1 MTLNTAEVC
10 GVDVSLDHFINGKRV
25 ASKER
30 FDVFSPTNEQHL
42 GAVASGDAAIV
53 DQAVDAARSAFPD
66 WAGLGPAGRKK
77 ILDRFA
83 QCILDRADDLAIV
96 ETVDNGSLL
105 MGNKH
110 RMVPRASQNIS
121 FFADWAMTLLDHKID
136 SEEVVNNVQYDP
148 SGVAALITP
157 WNAPLMLTT
166 WKLGPALSAGNTVVV
181 KPPEWAPLTCSLLA
195 EISAQAGV
203 PAGVLNIVQGIG
215 EVAGDA
221 LVKHSDVNRIS
232 FTGSTDTAILIGQAA
247 ARSITPLSA
256 ELGGKSPF
264 IVCADANLDEAAATV
279 GMQYMNAGQVCL
291 AGTRVIVESSVEQ
304 EFLEKVRAVVSQISV
319 GDPANPKT
327 RMGPLI
333 HPEHYAR
340 VSGFV
345 ERAKAAG
352 AEVLW
357 GGKQDDAGQ
366 LFFQPTMFAGVKK
379 DAELMQREVFGPVLT
394 WQTFDTDDEVVEIA
408 NGTEYGLAGT
418 MFCGNE
424 KRAMGIASKVVAG
437 TLWVNC
443 YFVRELA
450 APFGGSRASGYGREG
465 GSWSF
470 DFFSD
475 IKNIAVRR
483 NSFTS

>member
-1 MTLNTAEVC
+1 
-10 GVDVSLDHFINGKRV
+10 
-25 ASKER
+25 
-30 FDVFSPTNEQHL
+30 
-42 GAVASGDAAIV
+42 
-53 DQAVDAARSAFPD
+53 
-66 WAGLGPAGRKK
+66 
-77 ILDRFA
+77 
-83 QCILDRADDLAIV
+83 
-96 ETVDNGSLL
+96 
-105 MGNKH
+105 
-110 RMVPRASQNIS
+110 
-121 FFADWAMTLLDHKID
+121 
-136 SEEVVNNVQYDP
+136 
-148 SGVAALITP
+148 
-157 WNAPLMLTT
+157 
-166 WKLGPALSAGNTVVV
+166 
-181 KPPEWAPLTCSLLA
+181 
-195 EISAQAGV
+195 
-203 PAGVLNIVQGIG
+203 
-215 EVAGDA
+215 
-221 LVKHSDVNRIS
+221 
-232 FTGSTDTAILIGQAA
+232 
-247 ARSITPLSA
+247 
-256 ELGGKSPF
+256 
-264 IVCADANLDEAAATV
+264 
-279 GMQYMNAGQVCL
+279 MNAGQVCL
-291 AGTRVIVESSVEQ
+291 AGTRVIVESSIEQ

-357 GGKQDDAGQ
+357 GGQQDDAGQ

-379 DAELMQREVFGPVLT
+379 DAEIMQREVFGPVLT
-394 WQTFDTDDEVVEIA
+394 WQTFDTDDEVVAIA

-418 MFCGNE
+418 LFCGNE

-470 DFFSD
+470 DFFCD
-475 IKNIAVRR
+475 IKNVAVRR

>member
-1 MTLNTAEVC
+1 MTQNTAEIC
-10 GVDVSLDHFINGKRV
+10 GVDVSLDHFINGQRV
-25 ASKER
+25 ASAER
-30 FDVFSPTNEQHL
+30 FDVMAPAMQQHL
-42 GAVASGDAAIV
+42 GAVASGDGAIV
-53 DQAVDAARSAFPD
+53 DQAVASARAAFPA
-66 WAGLGPAGRKK
+66 WAGLGPAGRKQ
-77 ILDRFA
+77 ILDKFA
-83 QCILDRADDLAIV
+83 QGILDRADDLAAV
-96 ETVDNGSLL
+96 ETADNGSLL

-110 RMVPRASQNIS
+110 RMVPRAAQNIS
-121 FFADWAMTLLDHKID
+121 FFADWAMSLLDHKID
-136 SEEVVNNVQYDP
+136 SEEVVNNVHYDP
-148 SGVAALITP
+148 AGVAALITP

-166 WKLGPALSAGNTVVV
+166 WKLGPTLAAGNTVVV

-195 EISAQAGV
+195 DIADHAGV
-203 PAGVLNIVQGIG
+203 PAGVINIVQGIG
-215 EVAGDA
+215 EIAGDA
-221 LVKHSDVNRIS
+221 LVKHGDINRIS

-264 IVCADANLDEAAATV
+264 IVCADADLDAAASTV

-291 AGTRVIVESSVEQ
+291 AGTRVIVEASIEQ
-304 EFLEKVRAVVSQISV
+304 EFLEKVRAVVAQISI
-319 GDPANPKT
+319 GDPADPKT

-333 HPEHYAR
+333 HPEHFSR
-340 VSGFV
+340 VNGFV

-357 GGKQDDAGQ
+357 GGQQDDAGD

-379 DAELMQREVFGPVLT
+379 DAEIMQREVFGPVLT
-394 WQTFDTDDEVVEIA
+394 WQTFDTDDEVVAIA

-418 MFCGNE
+418 LFCGNE
-424 KRAMGIASKVVAG
+424 KRAMGIASQVVAG

-470 DFFSD
+470 DFFCD
-475 IKNIAVRR
+475 IKNVAVRR